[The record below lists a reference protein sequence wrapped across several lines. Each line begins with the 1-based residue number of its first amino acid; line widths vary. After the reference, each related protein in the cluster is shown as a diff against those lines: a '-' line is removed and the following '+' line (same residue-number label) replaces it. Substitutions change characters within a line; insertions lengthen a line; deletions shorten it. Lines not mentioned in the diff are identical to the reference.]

1 VLQRKFSHVL
11 DGILWNTVVLADENV
26 LLLEVR
32 DNVRKRVTF
41 SALHYGDDRFLWH
54 NKVLEEPWWV
64 ALADAAEGK
73 VLFTLYIDTNNPDR
87 KGMLAY
93 TLNDLQLQWWHNDFT
108 LTKRAGESLYGFS
121 SGLGSKPLVL
131 GLHSGKEIL
140 PASVPTPSG
149 LPAAESVLRP
159 QQYGDGTEYF
169 GMVAKFLRETL
180 NLSAI
185 LSLEYLEYSGKIF
198 IAYYT
203 QEQSLVSHLA
213 VWTDAGELLLQE
225 KTGEHLK
232 GIGQDTF
239 FILSGCLFFVKN
251 KHELISYFL

>member
-1 VLQRKFSHVL
+1 MLQRKFSHVL
-11 DGILWNTVVLADENV
+11 DGVLWNTVVLPDENV

-32 DNVRKRVTF
+32 DDARKQVTF

-54 NKVLEEPWWV
+54 GKVLEEPWWV
-64 ALADAAEGK
+64 ALADAADGM

-93 TLNDLQLQWWHNDFT
+93 TLADLQLLWWHNDFT
-108 LTKRAGESLYGFS
+108 LSQRQGDCLHGFS
-121 SGLGSKPLVL
+121 SGVGSKPLVL
-131 GLHSGKEIL
+131 ALHSGKEIL
-140 PASVPTPSG
+140 APSVAA
-149 LPAAESVLRP
+149 PAAPDVVLRP

-169 GMVAKFLRETL
+169 GMVAKFLREKL
-180 NLSAI
+180 NLSVV
-185 LSLEYLEYSGKIF
+185 LSLEYVEYSGKIF

-203 QEQSLVSHLA
+203 QEQSLVNHLT
-213 VWTDAGELLLQE
+213 VWTDTGELLLQE

>member
-1 VLQRKFSHVL
+1 MLQRKFSHVF
-11 DGILWNTVVLADENV
+11 DGVLWNTVVLPEENV

-32 DNVRKRVTF
+32 DHARKQVAF
-41 SALHYGDDRFLWH
+41 SALHYGNDRFLWY

-64 ALADAAEGK
+64 ALADAAEGM

-87 KGMLAY
+87 KGMLGY
-93 TLNDLQLQWWHNDFT
+93 TLADLQLQWWHNDFT
-108 LTKRAGESLYGFS
+108 LAKRQGESLYGFS
-121 SGLGSKPLVL
+121 SGVGSKPLVL
-131 GLHSGKEIL
+131 ALHSGKET
-140 PASVPTPSG
+140 STTVPTTSAP
-149 LPAAESVLRP
+149 PEVVLRP

-169 GMVAKFLRETL
+169 RMVAKFLRETL
-180 NLSAI
+180 NLSAV
-185 LSLEYLEYSGKIF
+185 LSLEYLEYNGKIF

-203 QEQSLVSHLA
+203 QEQSLVSHIA
-213 VWTDAGELLLQE
+213 VWTDAGDLLLQE

-239 FILSGCLFFVKN
+239 FILSGCLFFVTN

>member
-1 VLQRKFSHVL
+1 MLQRKFSHVL
-11 DGILWNTVVLADENV
+11 DGVLWNTVVLPDENV

-32 DNVRKRVTF
+32 DHARKQVTF
-41 SALHYGDDRFLWH
+41 SALHYGEDRFLWH
-54 NKVLEEPWWV
+54 HKSLEEPWWV
-64 ALADAAEGK
+64 ALADAAGGI

-93 TLNDLQLQWWHNDFT
+93 ALADLQLLWWHNDFT
-108 LTKRAGESLYGFS
+108 LAKRQGDCLYGFS
-121 SGLGSKPLVL
+121 SGVGSKPLVL
-131 GLHSGKEIL
+131 ALHSGKEIPPPHEAAPL
-140 PASVPTPSG
+140 PDV
-149 LPAAESVLRP
+149 VLRP

-169 GMVAKFLRETL
+169 RTVAKFLRETL
-180 NLSAI
+180 NLSVV
-185 LSLEYLEYSGKIF
+185 LSLEYVEYNGKIF

-251 KHELISYFL
+251 KHELLSYFL

>member
-1 VLQRKFSHVL
+1 MLQRKFSHVL
-11 DGILWNTVVLADENV
+11 DGVLWNTVVLPDENV

-32 DNVRKRVTF
+32 DNARKQVSF
-41 SALHYGDDRFLWH
+41 SALHYGEDRFLWH

-64 ALADAAEGK
+64 ALADAAEGM

-93 TLNDLQLQWWHNDFT
+93 TLADLQLLWWHNDFT
-108 LTKRAGESLYGFS
+108 LAKRQEQSLYGFS
-121 SGLGSKPLVL
+121 SGVGSKPLVL
-131 GLHSGKEIL
+131 ALHSGKEIS
-140 PASVPTPSG
+140 AAAPTVSE
-149 LPAAESVLRP
+149 LPAAEVVLRP

-169 GMVAKFLRETL
+169 RTVAKFLRETL
-180 NLSAI
+180 NLSVV
-185 LSLEYLEYSGKIF
+185 LSLEYLEYNGKIF